1 MAINRKLKI
10 TLAAMIVASQIG
22 GSASVA
28 APTVDQLLTLQD
40 HLSQGNLGA
49 IVAFVGE
56 NPNMLDNDT
65 PLAGLLSDLV
75 AMVQSGA
82 SLSALPPEM
91 IAQLEA
97 TLRSA
102 RMASILTSVSADIY

>member
-10 TLAAMIVASQIG
+10 TLAAMIVASQIA

-49 IVAFVGE
+49 IVAFVDD

-97 TLRSA
+97 TLRNA
-102 RMASILTSVSADIY
+102 RMASVRTSFSAEIY

>member
-10 TLAAMIVASQIG
+10 TLAAMIVAGQIG
-22 GSASVA
+22 GSSAAA

-40 HLSQGNLGA
+40 HLSQGNFDA
-49 IVAFVGE
+49 IVAFVDK
-56 NPNMLDNDT
+56 NPTILESET

-75 AMVQSGA
+75 AMVESGA
-82 SLSALPPEM
+82 SLTGLPPEM

-97 TLRSA
+97 TLRNA
-102 RMASILTSVSADIY
+102 RMASVLTSFSTEIY

>member
-10 TLAAMIVASQIG
+10 TLAAMIVASQIA

-49 IVAFVGE
+49 IVAFVDD

-97 TLRSA
+97 TLRNA
-102 RMASILTSVSADIY
+102 RMASVQSTFSAEIY